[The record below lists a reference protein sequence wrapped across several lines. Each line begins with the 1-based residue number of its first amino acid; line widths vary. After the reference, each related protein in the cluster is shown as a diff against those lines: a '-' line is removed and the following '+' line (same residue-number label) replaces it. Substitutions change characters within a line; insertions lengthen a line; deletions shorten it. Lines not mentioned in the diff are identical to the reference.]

1 MNELEELLY
10 REVLA
15 DQKEV
20 VALRRWFHAHPE
32 LSTKEYGTQ
41 KKIEEELR
49 SYGLEPHETAGTGVW
64 TVIRGEKGEGKTEG
78 ISEGKLAENAGE
90 KTEGRSISGKEGGGK
105 PSSSSDK
112 PGTEEPV
119 KQKEEE

>member
-64 TVIRGEKGEGKTEG
+64 TVIRGEKGEGKT
-78 ISEGKLAENAGE
+78 IVLRADIDALPV
-90 KTEGRSISGKEGGGK
+90 TETHHCEYESTV
-105 PSSSSDK
+105 
-112 PGTEEPV
+112 PGVMHACGHDAQTSALLRAS
-119 KQKEEE
+119 